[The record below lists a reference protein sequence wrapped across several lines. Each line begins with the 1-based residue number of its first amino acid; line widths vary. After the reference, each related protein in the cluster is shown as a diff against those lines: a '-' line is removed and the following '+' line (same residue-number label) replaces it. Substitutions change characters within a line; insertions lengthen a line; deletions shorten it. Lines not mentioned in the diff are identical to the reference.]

1 MKLYN
6 FFQSSASYR
15 VRIALNLKG
24 LAPEMVPVNLVAAAQ
39 RDAAYAAVNP
49 QMLVPS
55 LDVGGDVI
63 TQSIA
68 IMEYLDETHPNPP
81 LLPKD
86 AITRAH
92 VRAFA
97 LAIATDISP
106 LGNLKIRKYLA
117 TGFAIPEEDVKV
129 KWLQHWIA
137 DGLTALEKLLIAS
150 PHTGTFCFG
159 ETPTMADCCLIPQ
172 VFVARRFEVDLTPY
186 PTIARIAATCEAHP
200 AFVAAHPSKQADA
213 PKN

>member
-1 MKLYN
+1 MKLYSY
-6 FFQSSASYR
+6 FQSSASYR

-24 LAPEMVPVNLVAAAQ
+24 LAPEMLPVNLVAAAQ
-39 RDAAYAAVNP
+39 RDAAYVAVNP
-49 QMLVPS
+49 QMMVPS
-55 LDVGGDVI
+55 LDVGGNVI
-63 TQSIA
+63 TQSLA
-68 IMEYLDETHPNPP
+68 IMEYLEEAHPSPP

-97 LAIATDISP
+97 LAIATDIAP
-106 LGNLKIRKYLA
+106 LGNLKIRKYLT
-117 TGFAIPEEDVKV
+117 TGFGIPEDEVKV

-137 DGLTALEKLLIAS
+137 DGLAALEKLLVAS
-150 PHTGTFCFG
+150 PHTGIYCFG

-172 VFVARRFEVDLTPY
+172 LFVARRFEVNLAPY

-200 AFVAAHPSKQADA
+200 AFMAAHPTKQADA
-213 PKN
+213 A